1 MSSEAFGLRAD
12 QLEAVI
18 DQLPIGA
25 IVIDDDGV
33 IRRFNRHEEQLS
45 GLKRSQTLGKSFFS
59 EVAPCTKDVEMEAR
73 FREGIE
79 RGELDLDFEFSFPYP
94 YNRVPRDVRIRAVS
108 IQNQPTGVHVV
119 LIEDITTRRQ
129 LEKNNKEMM
138 SGLRTMIAAKHGR
151 EVGRTEPFEVEAYV
165 LYAGIA
171 GFRELAAEIEPGD
184 LFRFLD
190 KRLGRAVE
198 IISSRG
204 GHVDKVLGDGVL
216 AYFVPEKGREERAP
230 FDAVRAAV
238 EIAGSECDEALSV
251 DFRVGV
257 SHGPI
262 VVGPIGHP
270 GFGESASIGR
280 PISCARALSQVARPN
295 EVLVDQ
301 FVDSSL
307 SAAAATT
314 LLRGTVLPGVSDHGD
329 IYRIEQLELPG

>member
-1 MSSEAFGLRAD
+1 MSDSFDLRAD

-25 IVIDDDGV
+25 IVVDDDGI

-59 EVAPCTKDVEMEAR
+59 EVAPCTKDVEMGAK

-79 RGELDLDFEFSFPYP
+79 RGTLDLDFEFNFPYP

-108 IQNQPTGVHVV
+108 IQNEPHGVHVI
-119 LIEDITTRRQ
+119 LIEDITTKRQ
-129 LEKNNKEMM
+129 LERNNKEMM
-138 SGLRTMIAAKHGR
+138 SGLRAMIASRHGR
-151 EVGRTEPFEVEAYV
+151 KVGRTDSFEVEAYV

-171 GFRELAAEIEPGD
+171 GFKELAAEIAPAD

-198 IISSRG
+198 IISARG
-204 GHVDKVLGDGVL
+204 GHVETVAGDGVL

-230 FDAVRAAV
+230 FDAARAAI
-238 EIAGSECDEALSV
+238 EIAESESDEDLSV
-251 DFRVGV
+251 DFRVGLA
-257 SHGPI
+257 HGPI

-270 GFGESASIGR
+270 GYGESASVGR
-280 PISCARALSQVARPN
+280 PISVARALAQVARPN
-295 EVLVDQ
+295 EALSDE
-301 FVDSSL
+301 FLYEALGDSAES
-307 SAAAATT
+307 TH
-314 LLRGTVLPGVSDHGD
+314 LRGTVLAGVPDHGEV
-329 IYRIEQLELPG
+329 YRLESLKLPG